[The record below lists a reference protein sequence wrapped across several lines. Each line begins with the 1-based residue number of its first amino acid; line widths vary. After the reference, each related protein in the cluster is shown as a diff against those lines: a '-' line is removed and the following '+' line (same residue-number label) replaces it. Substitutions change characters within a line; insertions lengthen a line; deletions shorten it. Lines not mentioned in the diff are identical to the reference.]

1 MLLSGRLRV
10 SEDQAAVQEV
20 IEKQFKRQ
28 LNPHTLFGF
37 DGGEGSA
44 ASKACLA
51 ALKSALPEGFGHL
64 VWTEELLKTAVLVY
78 RCLQFDEPVLLVGNT
93 G

>member
-1 MLLSGRLRV
+1 MLLSVHLQM

-20 IEKQFKRQ
+20 IEKQFKHQ

-44 ASKACLA
+44 ASRACLA

>member
-1 MLLSGRLRV
+1 M

-44 ASKACLA
+44 ASRACLA
-51 ALKSALPEGFGHL
+51 ALKSAPPEGFGHL
-64 VWTEELLKTAVLVY
+64 
-78 RCLQFDEPVLLVGNT
+78 GNT
-93 G
+93 V